1 LEKQDPAGGNQT
13 FQLANEG
20 IGGHNHLEAIMA
32 IESETLVVGWERAL
46 MAAEK
51 VKQRLRRAIR
61 ALDGAG
67 VPYVVVGGN
76 AVAEWVARVDD
87 EAVRNTRDVDLLVRR
102 ADFAAAR
109 AALEAAGFV
118 YYHLPDVDVF
128 IDGPQGKPSAGVHL
142 LFAGEKV
149 RAADEYPCPDLDESE
164 RGAEF
169 QVAALLALVRMK
181 LTSWRLKDRVHLL
194 DMIQVG
200 LIDATWPARLPPPL
214 AGRLQSLLDNP
225 QG

>member
-1 LEKQDPAGGNQT
+1 MDQAV
-13 FQLANEG
+13 
-20 IGGHNHLEAIMA
+20 I
-32 IESETLVVGWERAL
+32 VGWERAL

-51 VKQRLRRAIR
+51 VKERLRRATR

-67 VPYVVVGGN
+67 VPYAVVGGN

-87 EAVRNTRDVDLLVRR
+87 EAVRNTRDVDILVRR

-109 AALEAAGFV
+109 TALEAAGFF
-118 YYHLPDVDVF
+118 YHHLWDVDVF

-149 RAADEYPCPDLDESE
+149 RADDEHPCPELDESE
-164 RGAEF
+164 RAAEF
-169 QVAALLALVRMK
+169 QVVALAALVRMK
-181 LTSWRLKDRVHLL
+181 LLAWRDKDRTHLR

-200 LIDATWPARLPPPL
+200 LIDAAWPARLPPPL
-214 AGRLQSLLDNP
+214 ADRLQQLLDNP
-225 QG
+225 NG